1 MKTADS
7 HQLKLLQTQ
16 RDKLEIELKQLLEVK
31 REHDKQYEA
40 TRTKLNELTAKI
52 TALQMNTTEPIITE
66 HAYLRYLERAKGI
79 DLNELTVEILSA
91 KTIAAINLLGSC
103 KIPIGN
109 GLVLIVRN
117 RTVVSITDK

>member
-40 TRTKLNELTAKI
+40 ARTKLNELPAK
-52 TALQMNTTEPIITE
+52 N
-66 HAYLRYLERAKGI
+66 YRAS
-79 DLNELTVEILSA
+79 NEYDRA
-91 KTIAAINLLGSC
+91 
-103 KIPIGN
+103 
-109 GLVLIVRN
+109 
-117 RTVVSITDK
+117 DYY

>member
-1 MKTADS
+1 
-7 HQLKLLQTQ
+7 
-16 RDKLEIELKQLLEVK
+16 
-31 REHDKQYEA
+31 
-40 TRTKLNELTAKI
+40 
-52 TALQMNTTEPIITE
+52 MNTTEPIITE